1 MIEEKVQAILN
12 INNLGEYE
20 CNSINWE
27 VITEKYPN
35 LNIKFIDFL
44 FDEKDINSSEY
55 I

>member
-1 MIEEKVQAILN
+1 MIEDKVDAILN

-35 LNIKFIDFL
+35 LNI
-44 FDEKDINSSEY
+44 
-55 I
+55 